1 MSDRNL
7 DLAQKIID
15 LALSLGADSA
25 DAVVGESASLNV
37 SCRLGQ
43 LEDTERSESRELGLR
58 AIIGQQQAF
67 VSGTAVDA
75 EALQRLA
82 ERAVEMA
89 KATPADRYCGLA
101 PAERLASK
109 LPNLDL
115 ADDHEP
121 APPNYKPWR
130 RKPKTRHAPWQ
141 VLQIRKG
148 PGLPGGV
155 VPRRW

>member
-15 LALSLGADSA
+15 LAMSLGADSA

-101 PAERLASK
+101 PPSVWQANCRTSIS
-109 LPNLDL
+109 PMTMSQ
-115 ADDHEP
+115 

-130 RKPKTRHAPWQ
+130 KKPKTRHAPWR
-141 VLQIRKG
+141 VLQIRKELG
-148 PGLPGGV
+148 CLGRGT
-155 VPRRW
+155 RRW